1 MVVLNIDLKNS
12 NKQEKSGF
20 VDMVIVK
27 FDKFNNSLYLKYD
40 VVIFQYLR
48 LFDIKCVDRN
58 IFVLGLMYN

>member
-1 MVVLNIDLKNS
+1 
-12 NKQEKSGF
+12 
-20 VDMVIVK
+20 MVIVK
-27 FDKFNNSLYLKYD
+27 FDKFNNGLYLKYD